1 MELKKHAIKCIEMLF
16 VAVLAIS
23 LLTSCLQKDSKEP
36 EQVIELAD
44 DSSIMEKYFQDIDG
58 YNDVEYERI
67 YWDWHDRFAV
77 GPTDYRYRGVVYFSE
92 EQATALWNRY
102 EWDQVDSIPDFVFD
116 KVNKESIGNGPWYSS
131 KQFEKENLPT
141 VNVSYAVCDGNVLVF
156 DIQQN

>member
-67 YWDWHDRFAV
+67 YWDWHDRSAV

-92 EQATALWNRY
+92 EQATALWNLY
-102 EWDQVDSIPDFVFD
+102 EWEQVDSIPDFVFD

-131 KQFEKENLPT
+131 K
-141 VNVSYAVCDGNVLVF
+141 
-156 DIQQN
+156 